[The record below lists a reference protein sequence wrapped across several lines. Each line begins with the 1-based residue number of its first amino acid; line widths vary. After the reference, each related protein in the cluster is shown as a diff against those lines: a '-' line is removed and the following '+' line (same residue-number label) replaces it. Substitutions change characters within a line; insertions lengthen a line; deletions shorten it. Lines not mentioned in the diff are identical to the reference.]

1 MVNYTEKG
9 VGLVEL
15 LLVSGVQIVNGGVR
29 SSLISDE
36 ETQHI
41 IDNYDPVEYHR
52 NLAVERITRQAQ
64 DYIKA
69 NEPVYPE
76 SESRIFE
83 TQKQEANAYSLDSS
97 AFTPTID
104 LIAFNRGVDR
114 TVILSNVMSH
124 VIADN
129 ELLAT
134 VAGKRQK
141 ALDDVWAETDYTKID
156 KINFEA

>member
-1 MVNYTEKG
+1 MINYTEKG
-9 VGLVEL
+9 IGLVEL
-15 LLVSGVQIVNGGVR
+15 LAENGVKVENGKIKE
-29 SSLISDE
+29 STISDAE
-36 ETQHI
+36 AQSI
-41 IDNYDPVEYHR
+41 IDNYSPIEYHR
-52 NLAVERITRQAQ
+52 NLAVQRITKQAQ
-64 DYIKA
+64 EYIEA
-69 NEPVYPE
+69 NEPVYPD

-97 AFTPTID
+97 AFTPTVD

-124 VIADN
+124 VITDN

-141 ALDDVWAETDYTKID
+141 ALDDVWSETDYTKID